1 MRHLVLAALMFFA
14 FGASTPAMA
23 GPGKELVQGPKLG
36 PGATKPL
43 PGKRVNLQLL
53 VVHATGG
60 DAYMDPAL
68 RRWSRHLGHL
78 KFRYEH
84 FELLDRNEFQLV
96 PERAKTFSVTGG
108 REVTVTL
115 LQRGPE
121 RARLRIQVFKKS
133 KKLVDTTVAVHRNGT
148 FIVAGP
154 RHGEGILV
162 LPITA
167 SY

>member
-1 MRHLVLAALMFFA
+1 MRHLVLAGLMAFAL
-14 FGASTPAMA
+14 GLSTPAMAA

-36 PGATKPL
+36 PKATKPL
-43 PGKRVNLQLL
+43 PGKRVNIQLL

-78 KFRYEH
+78 RYEH
-84 FELLDRNEFQLV
+84 FELMGRNAAQLV
-96 PERAKTFSVTGG
+96 PERSKTFSVTGG

-121 RARLRIQVFKKS
+121 RARLRIQMKK
-133 KKLVDTTVAVHRNGT
+133 KGQGLVDTTVAVNRNGT

-154 RHGEGILV
+154 RHEGGILV